1 MEWRRA
7 LIAAGTS
14 VWVLLGGCSEH
25 KQARTTRGHRQDW
38 SMVIRASQV
47 LPIYPLTEDIQP
59 GDVFLVQTPIDK
71 QHEIYTKR
79 GFLPFDNHLG
89 RINPDGYKPFYERR
103 SRSATPQPRRRQRSP
118 GAG

>member
-1 MEWRRA
+1 M
-7 LIAAGTS
+7 
-14 VWVLLGGCSEH
+14 
-25 KQARTTRGHRQDW
+25 
-38 SMVIRASQV
+38 
-47 LPIYPLTEDIQP
+47 QP

-103 SRSATPQPRRRQRSP
+103 SRSATPQPRRQRPRRWMKPDESKLVVVRGAAGRFPDVRLLREAAAASP
-118 GAG
+118 AHCRCKVYPWA

>member
-1 MEWRRA
+1 M
-7 LIAAGTS
+7 
-14 VWVLLGGCSEH
+14 
-25 KQARTTRGHRQDW
+25 
-38 SMVIRASQV
+38 
-47 LPIYPLTEDIQP
+47 
-59 GDVFLVQTPIDK
+59 FLVQTPIDK

-118 GAG
+118 ALDETRRIQASRWSEAPQAGFPTYDFSVKRAAASPAHCRCKVYLWA